1 MKKFYFLITGT
12 LFTIASFAQESHL
25 HIGLDLQ
32 TKYVW
37 RGMEMM
43 QENATPVLFPQI
55 NYQNQGLYAYVTGG
69 TSLNGKYSELDFGVS
84 YTYRWISVSVND
96 YYYPAT
102 VGLNDRYLNF
112 AAKETGHWLEGVV
125 TISPE
130 KIPAYLTL
138 SNFFYGAD
146 KNPDGKQAYSTYL
159 EAGAHY
165 DFSGHGRIFAT
176 VGAACNESCYNGYE
190 HGFGVC
196 NLGIGYTYG
205 LQVFKDRILPLGV
218 TYIVNPVREKAF
230 INFSASLA
238 F

>member
-1 MKKFYFLITGT
+1 
-12 LFTIASFAQESHL
+12 
-25 HIGLDLQ
+25 
-32 TKYVW
+32 
-37 RGMEMM
+37 MM

-146 KNPDGKQAYSTYL
+146 KNPDGK
-159 EAGAHY
+159 
-165 DFSGHGRIFAT
+165 
-176 VGAACNESCYNGYE
+176 
-190 HGFGVC
+190 
-196 NLGIGYTYG
+196 
-205 LQVFKDRILPLGV
+205 
-218 TYIVNPVREKAF
+218 
-230 INFSASLA
+230 
-238 F
+238 